1 MFESDKAQARLEAIV
16 RGRVQG
22 VYFRQTTVQT
32 ARALGIT
39 GWVANLR
46 NGNVK
51 VVAEGSHSAL
61 ERLLAWLQTGPAMA
75 HVDEVESD
83 WSDATGDFP
92 GFDVHY

>member
-1 MFESDKAQARLEAIV
+1 MAEGQTPQLRLEAIV

-22 VYFRQTTVQT
+22 VYYRQTTVQT
-32 ARALGIT
+32 ARALGVT

-51 VVAEGSHSAL
+51 VVAEGTRPAL
-61 ERLLAWLQTGPAMA
+61 DRLLAWLHTGPAMA
-75 HVDEVESD
+75 HVDDVEAD
-83 WSDATGDFP
+83 WSEATGQFA